1 MLRGVIRLRHLFLG
15 KQTEN
20 QSWHLMNPDPQFK
33 LSSWHSPGAVPKQ
46 HTPDTA
52 TMDVCIFLL
61 KPESPGGA
69 LTQ

>member
-1 MLRGVIRLRHLFLG
+1 MSSVYDMFLG

-20 QSWHLMNPDPQFK
+20 QSWHLMNLDPQVK
-33 LSSWHSPGAVPKQ
+33 LSSWRSPPAVPRQ

-61 KPESPGGA
+61 KPSLLEA